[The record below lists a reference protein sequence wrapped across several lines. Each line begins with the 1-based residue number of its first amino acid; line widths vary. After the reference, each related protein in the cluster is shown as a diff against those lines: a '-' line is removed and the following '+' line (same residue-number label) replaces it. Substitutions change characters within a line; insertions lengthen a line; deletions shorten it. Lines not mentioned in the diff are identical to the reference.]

1 MIVVFGLLGGIRGG
15 AGGGVP
21 AVVRGIFGA
30 LGLWCGMGHGEGG
43 SISVFQRIFNNAGK
57 IFISVR
63 GPVRGP
69 K

>member
-15 AGGGVP
+15 AGGGCLQSF
-21 AVVRGIFGA
+21 AGYLGRSGFGVGSCTA
-30 LGLWCGMGHGEGG
+30 RGG

>member
-15 AGGGVP
+15 VP

-30 LGLWCGMGHGEGG
+30 LWFWCGMVHCEGG